1 MRKRDTMATKKK
13 SAAKKQQQPDRTYP
27 KGVEVL
33 SSKVSFEGPVFR
45 VVTDEVRE
53 PGGEAHR
60 RDVVR
65 HPGSVVVFAVDDAK
79 SKRDPLILLER
90 QYRHAAAQYLYE
102 IPAGSLDPGEDPL
115 VGAKRE
121 LLEETGYKAK
131 HWSKLV
137 RFYASP
143 GFLGEWMQIF
153 VAESLTPGDAAP
165 FLSANC
171 SARST
176 PGACTT
182 ARPLLQHCF
191 TNACA
196 KSGSARSEPRRGP
209 AAGSRSTFFTVS
221 YDASLIFFANQTYPR
236 CVTKGRQ
243 AWALSPPRT
252 KHTRCP
258 ATEQH
263 TDSLP
268 ITARGSLESALK

>member
-65 HPGSVVVFAVDDAK
+65 HPGSVVVLAV
-79 SKRDPLILLER
+79 
-90 QYRHAAAQYLYE
+90 
-102 IPAGSLDPGEDPL
+102 PAGSLDPGEDPL

-137 RFYASP
+137 RYYASP

-153 VAESLTPGDAAP
+153 VAESLTPGDAEPEEDEQIELFAVP
-165 FLSANC
+165 LSELLREIDAGRIHDGKTIAATLLYERMRKERQRAERAA
-171 SARST
+171 AR
-176 PGACTT
+176 
-182 ARPLLQHCF
+182 
-191 TNACA
+191 
-196 KSGSARSEPRRGP
+196 
-209 AAGSRSTFFTVS
+209 AG
-221 YDASLIFFANQTYPR
+221 
-236 CVTKGRQ
+236 GR
-243 AWALSPPRT
+243 
-252 KHTRCP
+252 
-258 ATEQH
+258 
-263 TDSLP
+263 
-268 ITARGSLESALK
+268 

>member
-13 SAAKKQQQPDRTYP
+13 SAAKKQQQTDRTYP

-53 PGGEAHR
+53 PGGEPHR

-65 HPGSVVVFAVDDAK
+65 HPGSVVVIAVDDAK

-137 RFYASP
+137 RYYASP

-153 VAESLTPGDAAP
+153 VAEGLTPGDAEPEEDEQIELFAVP
-165 FLSANC
+165 LSELLREIDAGRIHDGKTIAATVLYERMRKERQRAERAA
-171 SARST
+171 AR
-176 PGACTT
+176 
-182 ARPLLQHCF
+182 
-191 TNACA
+191 
-196 KSGSARSEPRRGP
+196 
-209 AAGSRSTFFTVS
+209 AG
-221 YDASLIFFANQTYPR
+221 
-236 CVTKGRQ
+236 GR
-243 AWALSPPRT
+243 
-252 KHTRCP
+252 
-258 ATEQH
+258 
-263 TDSLP
+263 
-268 ITARGSLESALK
+268 

>member
-1 MRKRDTMATKKK
+1 MATKKK
-13 SAAKKQQQPDRTYP
+13 SAVKKQQQPDRTYP

-153 VAESLTPGDAAP
+153 VAEGLTPGDAAP
-165 FLSANC
+165 EDDEQIELFAVPLSELLREIDAG
-171 SARST
+171 RMHDGKT
-176 PGACTT
+176 IT
-182 ARPLLQHCF
+182 ATLLYERMRKERQ
-191 TNACA
+191 
-196 KSGSARSEPRRGP
+196 RSER
-209 AAGSRSTFFTVS
+209 AAAR
-221 YDASLIFFANQTYPR
+221 AS
-236 CVTKGRQ
+236 GR
-243 AWALSPPRT
+243 
-252 KHTRCP
+252 
-258 ATEQH
+258 
-263 TDSLP
+263 
-268 ITARGSLESALK
+268 

>member
-13 SAAKKQQQPDRTYP
+13 SAAKKQQSPDRTYP

-33 SSKVSFEGPVFR
+33 SSKISFEGPVFR

-65 HPGSVVVFAVDDAK
+65 HPGSVVVLAVDDAK

-102 IPAGSLDPGEDPL
+102 IPAGSLDPGEDPFT
-115 VGAKRE
+115 GAKRE

-153 VAESLTPGDAAP
+153 VAEGLTPGDAEPEDDEQIELFAVP
-165 FLSANC
+165 LSELLREIDAGRIHDGKTIAATLLYERMRKQRQCAERAAVRAN
-171 SARST
+171 
-176 PGACTT
+176 
-182 ARPLLQHCF
+182 
-191 TNACA
+191 
-196 KSGSARSEPRRGP
+196 
-209 AAGSRSTFFTVS
+209 
-221 YDASLIFFANQTYPR
+221 
-236 CVTKGRQ
+236 GR
-243 AWALSPPRT
+243 
-252 KHTRCP
+252 
-258 ATEQH
+258 
-263 TDSLP
+263 
-268 ITARGSLESALK
+268 

>member
-13 SAAKKQQQPDRTYP
+13 SSPKKQQQPDRTYP

-53 PGGEAHR
+53 PGGEPHR

-65 HPGSVVVFAVDDAK
+65 HPGSVVVLAVDDAK

-137 RFYASP
+137 RYYASP

-153 VAESLTPGDAAP
+153 VAEGLTPGDAQPEEDEQIELFAVP
-165 FLSANC
+165 LSELLRQIDAGRIHDGKTIAATLLYERMRKERQRAERAA
-171 SARST
+171 AR
-176 PGACTT
+176 
-182 ARPLLQHCF
+182 
-191 TNACA
+191 
-196 KSGSARSEPRRGP
+196 
-209 AAGSRSTFFTVS
+209 AG
-221 YDASLIFFANQTYPR
+221 
-236 CVTKGRQ
+236 GR
-243 AWALSPPRT
+243 
-252 KHTRCP
+252 
-258 ATEQH
+258 
-263 TDSLP
+263 
-268 ITARGSLESALK
+268 

>member
-1 MRKRDTMATKKK
+1 MRKREMMATKKK

-65 HPGSVVVFAVDDAK
+65 HPGSVVVLAVDDAK

-115 VGAKRE
+115 VGARRE

-137 RFYASP
+137 RYYASP

-153 VAESLTPGDAAP
+153 VAEGLTPGDAEPEEDEQIELFAVP
-165 FLSANC
+165 LSE
-171 SARST
+171 
-176 PGACTT
+176 
-182 ARPLLQHCF
+182 LLREIDAGRIHDGKTIAATLLYERMRKERQ
-191 TNACA
+191 
-196 KSGSARSEPRRGP
+196 RSER
-209 AAGSRSTFFTVS
+209 AAAR
-221 YDASLIFFANQTYPR
+221 AS
-236 CVTKGRQ
+236 GR
-243 AWALSPPRT
+243 
-252 KHTRCP
+252 
-258 ATEQH
+258 
-263 TDSLP
+263 
-268 ITARGSLESALK
+268 

>member
-13 SAAKKQQQPDRTYP
+13 SAAKKQQQPDRIYP

-60 RDVVR
+60 RDVIR

-153 VAESLTPGDAAP
+153 VAEGLTPGDATPEEDEQIELFAVP
-165 FLSANC
+165 LSE
-171 SARST
+171 
-176 PGACTT
+176 
-182 ARPLLQHCF
+182 LLREIDAGRIHDGKTIAATLLYERLRKERQ
-191 TNACA
+191 
-196 KSGSARSEPRRGP
+196 RSER
-209 AAGSRSTFFTVS
+209 AAAR
-221 YDASLIFFANQTYPR
+221 AS
-236 CVTKGRQ
+236 GR
-243 AWALSPPRT
+243 
-252 KHTRCP
+252 
-258 ATEQH
+258 
-263 TDSLP
+263 
-268 ITARGSLESALK
+268 

>member
-1 MRKRDTMATKKK
+1 MMATKKK
-13 SAAKKQQQPDRTYP
+13 SAPKKQQQPDRTYP
-27 KGVEVL
+27 RGVEVL

-65 HPGSVVVFAVDDAK
+65 HPGSVVVLAVDDAK

-153 VAESLTPGDAAP
+153 VAEGLTPGDAEPEDDEQIELFAVP
-165 FLSANC
+165 LSELLREIDAGRIHDGKTIAATLLYERMRKERQRAERAA
-171 SARST
+171 AR
-176 PGACTT
+176 
-182 ARPLLQHCF
+182 
-191 TNACA
+191 
-196 KSGSARSEPRRGP
+196 
-209 AAGSRSTFFTVS
+209 AG
-221 YDASLIFFANQTYPR
+221 
-236 CVTKGRQ
+236 GR
-243 AWALSPPRT
+243 
-252 KHTRCP
+252 
-258 ATEQH
+258 
-263 TDSLP
+263 
-268 ITARGSLESALK
+268 

>member
-1 MRKRDTMATKKK
+1 MRKRDTMPTKKK
-13 SAAKKQQQPDRTYP
+13 SAAKKQQPPDRTYP

-33 SSKVSFEGPVFR
+33 SSKISFEGPVFR

-65 HPGSVVVFAVDDAK
+65 HPGSVVVLAVDDAK

-115 VGAKRE
+115 TGAKRE

-153 VAESLTPGDAAP
+153 VAEGLTPGDAEPEDDEQIELFAVP
-165 FLSANC
+165 LSELLREIDAGRIHDGKTIAATLLYERMRKQRQRAERAAARAN
-171 SARST
+171 
-176 PGACTT
+176 
-182 ARPLLQHCF
+182 
-191 TNACA
+191 
-196 KSGSARSEPRRGP
+196 
-209 AAGSRSTFFTVS
+209 
-221 YDASLIFFANQTYPR
+221 
-236 CVTKGRQ
+236 GR
-243 AWALSPPRT
+243 
-252 KHTRCP
+252 
-258 ATEQH
+258 
-263 TDSLP
+263 
-268 ITARGSLESALK
+268 

>member
-1 MRKRDTMATKKK
+1 MATKKK

-53 PGGEAHR
+53 PGGESHR

-65 HPGSVVVFAVDDAK
+65 HPGSVVVFAVDDSK

-102 IPAGSLDPGEDPL
+102 IPAGSLNPGEDPL
-115 VGAKRE
+115 TGAKRE

-137 RFYASP
+137 RFFASP

-153 VAESLTPGDAAP
+153 IAEGLTPGDATPEDDEHIELFAVP
-165 FLSANC
+165 LSELLREIDAGRIHDGKTIVGTLLYERVRKQRQRAERAA
-171 SARST
+171 AR
-176 PGACTT
+176 
-182 ARPLLQHCF
+182 
-191 TNACA
+191 
-196 KSGSARSEPRRGP
+196 
-209 AAGSRSTFFTVS
+209 AG
-221 YDASLIFFANQTYPR
+221 
-236 CVTKGRQ
+236 GR
-243 AWALSPPRT
+243 
-252 KHTRCP
+252 
-258 ATEQH
+258 
-263 TDSLP
+263 
-268 ITARGSLESALK
+268 